1 MVSKMEVIALYKN
14 LLREASKF
22 PAYNFRMYTG
32 FRRIRDGF
40 RMNKDITDQK
50 VIEAKY
56 AEGLEALE
64 MLKRQVILS
73 SLYKAKNLVIENK

>member
-22 PAYNFRMYTG
+22 PAYNFR
-32 FRRIRDGF
+32 IRDGF
-40 RMNKDITDQK
+40 RMNKDISDKK
-50 VIEAKY
+50 VIEEKY

>member
-22 PAYNFRMYTG
+22 PAYNFRMYG

-40 RMNKDITDQK
+40 RMNKDISDKK
-50 VIEAKY
+50 VIEEKY